1 MWPWTTIGYLLHNQ
15 NLKLLLSKLFLLT
28 IWHWQ
33 TIVSAVYNL
42 RAVKIEF
49 NLVSKVVNEKAYS
62 DQWVCDLNVKMSK
75 IITTAE
81 VKKHNTKDSVWM
93 IIHNDVY
100 DVTNYLD
107 EVSK

>member
-1 MWPWTTIGYLLHNQ
+1 MALNYNRLSIAQ
-15 NLKLLLSKLFLLT
+15 SKLKVTTFQIISIDNLT
-28 IWHWQ
+28 L
-33 TIVSAVYNL
+33 TDDCVSCLQSTCSENW
-42 RAVKIEF
+42 IQS
-49 NLVSKVVNEKAYS
+49 SKVVNEKAYS